1 MSSAFRI
8 AFGVALA
15 AIVACSTPT
24 TPQYSQRL
32 VILGFDGLD
41 PDLVEQFIADG
52 KLPHFESLVGDA
64 GLHRLETTV
73 SSESEPAW
81 ASFATGLS
89 PAGHAV
95 FDARVR
101 NPSSYATRPGLVERE
116 PARFLLNY
124 FPMQAPTVRSTRA
137 GTPFWVTAGRAGVR
151 STILSVPG
159 AFPADAVAGTEI
171 LASVPA
177 LDSVIATGAYA
188 YFASDL
194 AEGEAGPTP
203 FGGLAAR
210 LVLTGDVAPA
220 DLVGPRDPVIAGEL
234 GALRAQTEL
243 TERER
248 LRLEELSVVEHLRI
262 PMTVRWNRD
271 APDPRTVTIEFED
284 QSLHLRQG
292 EWSRWIDV
300 EFRANL
306 FVRFRAMTQILLVD
320 ASDVLQ
326 LYVSPLQW
334 HPVTPPFPISS
345 QPKLSAELYDRLGAY
360 RTLGWAEATAA
371 LQEARIDERAFLD
384 DLDRAFDDRAELILS
399 RLDRPNWN
407 LLVGVVEA
415 TDRVQHM
422 MWRLIDPR
430 HPRFDADLA
439 ARYGLAIEQIYRR
452 CDDLIGEVLRRLDP
466 GTPLLVLS
474 DHGFHSWRRSVHLN
488 SWLVEE
494 GYMALRDAAASEAD
508 ADGEEA
514 FERQIDWTR
523 TRAYAIGPGQ
533 IFVNLEGREPEGI
546 VSAGAERSA
555 LADEIAEKLT
565 TLTDPADDTPM
576 VSAVYRGDTVH
587 VGPHRDRAPDLQ
599 VGFADGYRVSW
610 PTTVGQAPP
619 GLVVDNEGRWS
630 GDHGGFDFAATAG
643 VLVANRPLA
652 GRDPRLV
659 DLAPTVLAYFGLQVP
674 PEMEGLPLF

>member
-1 MSSAFRI
+1 MSVI
-8 AFGVALA
+8 VALA
-15 AIVACSTPT
+15 VTVACNTPA

-52 KLPHFESLVGDA
+52 KLPHLASLVGDS
-64 GLHRLETTV
+64 GVHRLETTV

-89 PAGHAV
+89 PAGHGL

-101 NPSSYATRPGLVERE
+101 DPASYATRPGLVERD

-124 FPMQAPTVRSTRA
+124 LPMRAPAVRSTRA

-151 STILSVPG
+151 SAILSVPG
-159 AFPADAVAGTEI
+159 TFPADVVTGTEI

-177 LDSVIATGAYA
+177 LDPVMATGAYT
-188 YFASDL
+188 YYASDL
-194 AEGEAGPTP
+194 AEADAGPTP

-220 DLVGPRDPVIAGEL
+220 DLVGPPDPVIADEL
-234 GALRAQTEL
+234 GALRARTEL
-243 TERER
+243 TEQER

-262 PMTVRWNRD
+262 PMTVRWNRG

-292 EWSRWIDV
+292 EWSRWVDV

-306 FVRFRAMTQILLVD
+306 LVRFRAMTQILLVD
-320 ASDVLQ
+320 ASDTLR

-334 HPVTPPFPISS
+334 HPVAPPLPISS
-345 QPKLSAELYDRLGAY
+345 PPELSAELYDRLGAY

-371 LQEARIDERAFLD
+371 LQEDRIDERAFLD

-399 RLDRPNWN
+399 RLDRPDWN

-415 TDRVQHM
+415 PDRVQHM

-439 ARYGLAIEQIYRR
+439 ARYGLTIEQIYRR
-452 CDDLIGEVLRRLDP
+452 SDDLV
-466 GTPLLVLS
+466 
-474 DHGFHSWRRSVHLN
+474 
-488 SWLVEE
+488 
-494 GYMALRDAAASEAD
+494 
-508 ADGEEA
+508 
-514 FERQIDWTR
+514 
-523 TRAYAIGPGQ
+523 
-533 IFVNLEGREPEGI
+533 
-546 VSAGAERSA
+546 
-555 LADEIAEKLT
+555 
-565 TLTDPADDTPM
+565 
-576 VSAVYRGDTVH
+576 
-587 VGPHRDRAPDLQ
+587 
-599 VGFADGYRVSW
+599 
-610 PTTVGQAPP
+610 
-619 GLVVDNEGRWS
+619 
-630 GDHGGFDFAATAG
+630 
-643 VLVANRPLA
+643 
-652 GRDPRLV
+652 
-659 DLAPTVLAYFGLQVP
+659 
-674 PEMEGLPLF
+674 